1 VKPRRSDPSIDQC
14 RPVVEWTVVHS
25 STVHL
30 EVTYVAR
37 CWDPETV
44 MDLNYFFRRQQIER
58 SLAES
63 ANCDEAR
70 HAHEEMALA
79 YEQAIE
85 RKSRGQIVF
94 ASKRK

>member
-1 VKPRRSDPSIDQC
+1 MIY
-14 RPVVEWTVVHS
+14 
-25 STVHL
+25 L
-30 EVTYVAR
+30 AR
-37 CWDPETV
+37 CWDAEIV
-44 MDLNYFFRRQQIER
+44 MDLNYLFRRQQIER

-70 HAHEEMALA
+70 SAHEEMALA

-94 ASKRK
+94 PWQRKQRR